1 MDFRLNED
9 QRALQSAA
17 KDFLS
22 KEVSST
28 VVRTAFESPDG
39 DSPELYKRMAELG
52 WLGLGAPEEMG
63 GLGMT
68 PIEHAV
74 VCEQMGYVNAPG
86 PFFSTACV
94 AIPMLVSLGASDL
107 LAPLIDGSKRAAAFR
122 NPQFVV
128 DGQLADGFLDCSTPV
143 ARWFDRSEVDVT
155 PRDSVDGTRRLASVS
170 VKGSGR
176 ELGASKDLDMSME
189 PGPAHGADIA
199 AVLLCAEMIGCMRWA
214 LDTTVQYVKD
224 REAFGRPIGVFQAVQ
239 HKCADMLVQTESATA
254 ATYYAAYAIANGL
267 DDATFAVSVA
277 KAYCNDAVHFVT
289 GECIQLHGGIG
300 FTWEHDA
307 HLYFKRATTNR
318 VLLGDS
324 AMHRERAL
332 RLDPARGDGR

>member
-39 DSPELYKRMAELG
+39 DSPELYKKMAELG
-52 WLGLGAPEEMG
+52 WLGLGAPEDMG

-68 PIEHAV
+68 TIEHAV
-74 VCEQMGYVNAPG
+74 VCEQLGYVNAPG

-94 AIPMLVSLGASDL
+94 AIPMLVGLGASDL
-107 LAPLIDGSKRAAAFR
+107 VGSLLDGSTRATAFR
-122 NPQFVV
+122 NAQFVV
-128 DGQLADGFLDCSTPV
+128 DGQLAEGFLDCSGPV
-143 ARWFDRSEVDVT
+143 AKWFEQSEVDVT
-155 PRDSVDGTRRLASVS
+155 PHTSVDGTRRLATVE
-170 VKGSGR
+170 VKGAGR
-176 ELGASKDLDMSME
+176 ELGASKDIDMSME
-189 PGPAHGADIA
+189 VGPARGADVA
-199 AVLLCAEMIGCMRWA
+199 AVLLCAEMVGGMQWA

-239 HKCADMLVQTESATA
+239 HKCADMLVQTESARSA
-254 ATYYAAYAIANGL
+254 AYYAAYAIANEL
-267 DDATFAVSVA
+267 PDATFAVSVA
-277 KAYCNDAVHFVT
+277 KAYCNDAAHYVT

-332 RLDPARGDGR
+332 RLDPARRDG

>member
-1 MDFRLNED
+1 MDFRLNQD

-17 KDFLS
+17 RDFLS

-39 DSPELYKRMAELG
+39 DSSELYKKMAELG

-74 VCEQMGYVNAPG
+74 VCEQLGYVNAPG
-86 PFFSTACV
+86 PFFSTACM
-94 AIPMLVSLGASDL
+94 AIPMLVSLGAADL
-107 LAPLIDGSKRAAAFR
+107 LPALIDGSKRAAVFR
-122 NPQFVV
+122 NAEFVV
-128 DGQLADGFLDCSTPV
+128 NGQIADSFLDVTGDT

-155 PRDSVDGTRRLASVS
+155 AHDSVDGTRRLASVT
-170 VKGSGR
+170 VRGSGR
-176 ELGASKDLDMSME
+176 ELGPKSAVEMSME
-189 PGPAHGADIA
+189 RGPAHGADIS
-199 AVLLCAEMIGCMRWA
+199 AVLLCAEMVGGMRWA
-214 LDTTVQYVKD
+214 LETTVQYVKD
-224 REAFGRPIGVFQAVQ
+224 REAFGRPIGVFQAIQ
-239 HKCADMLVQTESATA
+239 HRCADMLVQTESAVS
-254 ATYYAAYAIANGL
+254 ATYYAAYALANEL
-267 DDATFAVSVA
+267 EDATFAVSVA
-277 KAYCNDAVHFVT
+277 KAYCNDAAHFVT

-324 AMHRERAL
+324 AFHRERAL
-332 RLDPARGDGR
+332 RLDPARNDAR